1 MAKTITTRSIGVSG
15 STVKVPLGAEMLKIN
30 LVDWKEVH
38 VYFLIDRE
46 EERSQTLDFK
56 TFYTN
61 RDIPDEIVNNYNYSG
76 SVGSGKTEKHIFS
89 KIISTD

>member
-1 MAKTITTRSIGVSG
+1 MPKTITTRSIGTTG
-15 STVKVPLGAEMLKIN
+15 STVRVPLGSEMLSIK

-38 VYFLIDRE
+38 VYFLIDKG

-56 TFYTN
+56 TFYTD
-61 RDIPDEIVNNYNYSG
+61 RDIPDDVASSYNYSG
-76 SVGSGKTEKHIFS
+76 SVGSGRTEKHIFS